1 MISRHMFCNLFGFLN
16 SSTKIKTI
24 ISDKVDVSNIAN
36 KDGQSSVYG
45 EAPGIV
51 FKDEKDNI
59 VKHFDLVSNLC

>member
-1 MISRHMFCNLFGFLN
+1 MFCNFFWLFKFFHI
-16 SSTKIKTI
+16 KIKTI
-24 ISDKVDVSNIAN
+24 ISDEVYISNIAQ

-51 FKDEKDNI
+51 FDDEKDNI

>member
-1 MISRHMFCNLFGFLN
+1 MLVILP
-16 SSTKIKTI
+16 K
-24 ISDKVDVSNIAN
+24 

-51 FKDEKDNI
+51 FDDGKDNI